1 MLTAKQFCSIFIEN
15 KLMTEYVQREV
26 LLQIKRVYSKDEII
40 ADLHRQL
47 KESNFKIGVLESQVA
62 ELEDENKILRKNGL
76 INRQDE
82 YVKNLKLHIEGLI
95 KSKNRYK
102 EDARKFMYKNAEL
115 AFKLNN
121 QNK

>member
-1 MLTAKQFCSIFIEN
+1 
-15 KLMTEYVQREV
+15 MTEYVQREV

>member
-1 MLTAKQFCSIFIEN
+1 
-15 KLMTEYVQREV
+15 MTEYVQREV
-26 LLQIKRVYSKDEII
+26 LLQIKRVYSKNEII
-40 ADLHRQL
+40 AELHRQL